1 MKQIKRLKREKV
13 SLFLAAAV
21 LSLGI
26 LSGCGGE
33 SKEAKEA
40 RMTGIEQLNAGNY
53 QDAIDSF
60 GKALDESDGI
70 VNSFELDVLKYRG
83 EAEYKLADYTA
94 EKRNTSI
101 IKRHRRQQPDRR
113 RMPKRILR
121 QRRKRRR
128 TAKRAAKRAAPRLRV

>member
-53 QDAIDSF
+53 QDAIDR
-60 GKALDESDGI
+60 L
-70 VNSFELDVLKYRG
+70 
-83 EAEYKLADYTA
+83 
-94 EKRNTSI
+94 EKRWMRAMGSSI
-101 IKRHRRQQPDRR
+101 LLNW
-113 RMPKRILR
+113 MF
-121 QRRKRRR
+121 
-128 TAKRAAKRAAPRLRV
+128 

>member
-1 MKQIKRLKREKV
+1 MKQIKRLKRGKI

-26 LSGCGGE
+26 LSGCGTE

-70 VNSFELDVLKYRG
+70 VNSFELDVLKYR
-83 EAEYKLADYTA
+83 
-94 EKRNTSI
+94 
-101 IKRHRRQQPDRR
+101 HRRQQPDRR

-128 TAKRAAKRAAPRLRV
+128 TAKRAAPRLRV